1 MAQAWPPVAQAV
13 DLARHPTGF
22 PLAIP
27 PSPEQRLVPDA
38 RPEVRPVTKLDT
50 VEVAAQDPDRE
61 QPWSDLGLK
70 ADEYARI
77 REILGRRPTSS
88 ELAMY
93 SVMWSEHCSYKSSK
107 VHLKQFSEIPQ
118 ETPVGKMLAGIGEN
132 AGVIDVGQGYAV
144 TFKVESHNHPSYV
157 EPYQGAATGV
167 GGIVRDILAMGARP
181 VAVMDP
187 LRFGPLDADDTHRVL
202 PGIVAGVGGY
212 GNCLGLPN
220 IGGEA
225 VFDETYLGNPL
236 VNALCVGV
244 LRHED
249 LHLAKASGAGN
260 LVILYGA
267 RTGGDGIG
275 GVSVLA
281 SETFDADGP
290 AKRPSVQVGDPFMEK
305 LLIECTLELFAA
317 RVVAGIQDLGGAG
330 LSCATSE
337 LASAGD
343 GGMQVEL
350 DRVPLRDS
358 TLAPEE
364 ILMSESQER
373 MMAVVEPGDVDAFMA
388 ICEKWDVEAVVIGE
402 VTDGDRLQIDWHGE
416 TVVDVP
422 PRTVAHEGPTYQRPF
437 ARPAWQDALQA
448 DAAESLPRPTTG
460 EELSA
465 TVLRLAASPNLC
477 DKSWITD
484 QYDRYVQGNTVLA
497 QPSDSGMIRIDEE
510 TNLGVAVATDCN
522 GRFAKLDPYA
532 GAQLALA
539 ESYRNVATGGA
550 RPLAISDCLNFGSPE
565 DPDVMWQFAEACRG
579 LKDACLEL
587 GIPVTGGN
595 VSLYNQT
602 GETAI
607 LPTPVVAVL
616 GVMDDVTKRTPTGFQ
631 SPGDVVLLLGETREE
646 LSGSE
651 WAHVVHGH
659 LGGKPPVVDLAA
671 EKALAE
677 LLAEGVGLLTSA
689 HDLSDGGLAQALV
702 ESCLRSG
709 VGASISLAGDAFV
722 DLFSE
727 SAGRVVVT
735 VTADDAIRL
744 DELAREHGVLVTRLG
759 ETGGDTLVVTGQFE
773 TPVDE
778 LREAWTATLP
788 AVFA

>member
-1 MAQAWPPVAQAV
+1 M
-13 DLARHPTGF
+13 
-22 PLAIP
+22 
-27 PSPEQRLVPDA
+27 
-38 RPEVRPVTKLDT
+38 LDT
-50 VEVAAQDPDRE
+50 VAVATEDPTRE
-61 QPWSDLGLK
+61 QPWADLGLK
-70 ADEYARI
+70 PDEYAEI

-107 VHLKQFSEIPQ
+107 VHLKQFSDIPQ
-118 ETPVGKMLAGIGEN
+118 TTPVGNMLAGIGEN
-132 AGVIDVGQGYAV
+132 AGVLDIGQGYAV

-212 GNCLGLPN
+212 GNMLGLPN

-225 VFDETYLGNPL
+225 VFDSSYVGNPL

-249 LHLAKASGAGN
+249 LHLAKASGVGN
-260 LVILYGA
+260 QVILYGA

-305 LLIECTLELFAA
+305 LLIECTLEIFAA
-317 RVVAGIQDLGGAG
+317 GLVAGIQDLGGAG

-343 GGMQVEL
+343 GGMHVEL

-373 MMAVVEPGDVDAFMA
+373 MMAVVEPDDVAGFLA
-388 ICEKWDVEAVVIGE
+388 ICAKWDVEAVVIGE
-402 VTDGDRLQIDWHGE
+402 VTDTGRLQIDWHGE
-416 TVVDVP
+416 RVVDVP
-422 PRTVAHEGPTYQRPF
+422 PRSVAHDGPTYHRPLE
-437 ARPAWQDALQA
+437 RPTWQDDLQA
-448 DAAESLPRPTTG
+448 DAAEALARPRTG
-460 EELSA
+460 DELRS
-465 TVLRLAASPNLC
+465 TLLTLVASPNLC

-484 QYDRYVQGNTVLA
+484 QYDRYVRGNTVLA
-497 QPSDSGMIRIDEE
+497 QPSDSGMIRVDPDS
-510 TNLGVAVATDCN
+510 NLGVAISTDCN

-532 GAQLALA
+532 GAQLALV

-565 DPDVMWQFAEACRG
+565 DPAVMWQFAEACRG

-602 GETAI
+602 AETAI

-616 GVMDDVTKRTPTGFQ
+616 GVVDDVTRRTPSAWSAGGERVF
-631 SPGDVVLLLGETREE
+631 LLGDTREE

-651 WAHVVHGH
+651 WAHVVHDH
-659 LGGKPPVVDLAA
+659 LGGLPPAVDLEA
-671 EKALAE
+671 ERTLAQ
-677 LLAEGVGLLTSA
+677 LLHAGVGLLTSA
-689 HDLSDGGLAQALV
+689 HDLSDGGLAQALA
-702 ESCLRSG
+702 EASLRHG
-709 VGASISLAGDAFV
+709 VGVTVEVPEDAFV
-722 DLFSE
+722 ALFSE
-727 SAGRVVVT
+727 STARVLVT
-735 VTADDAIRL
+735 VADGDAERLVQLAEEHGVPIASIGVTGGDVLGVDGQFEIPL
-744 DELAREHGVLVTRLG
+744 DELRA
-759 ETGGDTLVVTGQFE
+759 
-773 TPVDE
+773 
-778 LREAWTATLP
+778 AWTATLP
-788 AVFA
+788 AALG

>member
-1 MAQAWPPVAQAV
+1 MTDV
-13 DLARHPTGF
+13 RT
-22 PLAIP
+22 
-27 PSPEQRLVPDA
+27 VP
-38 RPEVRPVTKLDT
+38 RLDT
-50 VEVAAQDPDRE
+50 VAVAAADPDRE
-61 QPWSDLGLK
+61 QPWADLGLK
-70 ADEYARI
+70 PDEYARI

-225 VFDETYLGNPL
+225 VFDESYLGNPL

-260 LVILYGA
+260 QVILYGA

-358 TLAPEE
+358 SLAPEE

-373 MMAVVEPGDVDAFMA
+373 MMAVVEPADVEAFMA
-388 ICEKWDVEAVVIGE
+388 ICAKWDVEAVVVGE
-402 VTDGDRLQIDWHGE
+402 VTDSGRLEITWHGE
-416 TVVDVP
+416 TIVDVP
-422 PRTVAHEGPTYQRPF
+422 PRTVAHEGPTYQRPL
-437 ARPAWQDALQA
+437 ARPDWQDALQA
-448 DAAESLPRPTTG
+448 DGAESLPRPSG
-460 EELSA
+460 GDELRA

-484 QYDRYVQGNTVLA
+484 QYDRYVLGNTVLA

-510 TNLGVAVATDCN
+510 TNLGVAVSTDCN

-565 DPDVMWQFAEACRG
+565 DPAVMWQFAEACRG

-602 GETAI
+602 AETAI

-616 GVMDDVTKRTPTGFQ
+616 GVIDDVTRRTPTGFQ
-631 SPGDVVLLLGETREE
+631 AAGQPVFLLGTTREE

-651 WAHVVHGH
+651 WASVVHGH
-659 LGGKPPVVDLAA
+659 LGGHPPVLDLAG
-671 EKALAE
+671 EQALAR
-677 LLAEGVGLLTSA
+677 LLADGVGLLTSA

-702 ESCLRSG
+702 ESALRNG
-709 VGASISLAGDAFV
+709 VGATVSLTGDAFV

-735 VTADDAIRL
+735 VAADDTVRLTELALEHGVPLSRLGQTGGDSLDVDGQFEIPL
-744 DELAREHGVLVTRLG
+744 DELR
-759 ETGGDTLVVTGQFE
+759 DT
-773 TPVDE
+773 
-778 LREAWTATLP
+778 WTATLP
-788 AVFA
+788 AALG